1 MSILA
6 SARFNSAQI
15 KIADFNVSK
24 AAAETVKT
32 AIVGTIENMPPEAI
46 KSVDQEEVS
55 FARDIW
61 PLGILFHML
70 AVFRKG

>member
-1 MSILA
+1 MSSLA
-6 SARFNSAQI
+6 SARFNSVQI

-32 AIVGTIENMPPEAI
+32 AIVGTMENMPPEAL
-46 KSVDQEEVS
+46 KSNSQEEVS

-70 AVFRKG
+70 AVFRKD